1 MKYSNMSGIDS
12 TATALPGIPP
22 SPNLRDQEG
31 QEGPVEIGRDF
42 YINRSLFHDVETAS
56 SLSSLSGVIASTS
69 NLQLGGQSTGETSR
83 STFVG
88 EGRFSTLGKKGRRSF
103 QVQLDAVE
111 ASPRRETDTSR
122 EGSPWYIVQSP
133 RGVNSK
139 NIETVLCSPGQDG
152 PKKSSSSSDG
162 LIIDVPKTR
171 MITSR
176 EHLDELLRFQPPVSP
191 PPALSNHAALG
202 HHISDD
208 LEVSG
213 LSLNHASDNSSVGRN
228 EGFLAY
234 VREKYSTASCKMK
247 FLFAGGVFV
256 VFMCII
262 AITAASL
269 NIRIGN
275 NNDIEDAKPVD
286 KSYDNDMNNPSG
298 DDDGYFPIGLEGNT
312 TSTTNDVLFDLEEEL
327 VGTDSLTPSSSS
339 SNPTTNVPTT
349 ESPSVLSASP
359 TTKSPNVLLVL
370 PSTEPTSILYTLLF
384 PESTSESSTG
394 PTYQTPG
401 PSFLPSGSSSAS
413 PTSTPGLPQ
422 VVLTPISDTTI
433 IEDNRASSYGKDSY
447 LTVKGLRGASSFL
460 RFDISAV
467 SGNAVS
473 MAILRVYSILRTDD
487 EIMGEVVGGVSNV
500 DVSFLPFAGIWDE
513 NMVSFD
519 NPVISIE
526 AVSVGS
532 FTVEGYPFDVSPLF
546 WLQRLHEVDV
556 TQAFRGSKNS
566 EGLTIITFMLYS
578 DDNTQGLVDFASSD
592 YSEIFGGPELVI
604 DLSETQYPTTSPT
617 KSALPTSAPVSS
629 PTLPPSIPPTPKP
642 SSSPTPKPSPETSP
656 PTPVPIDDC
665 LAKCE
670 NEVTENFSVGDYIDA
685 CVERA
690 RDCDRECKN
699 NCRLEAEMAEEEALT
714 FCKERC

>member
-1 MKYSNMSGIDS
+1 MKYNNMSGINS
-12 TATALPGIPP
+12 TATVVPGIPP

-31 QEGPVEIGRDF
+31 QGGPVEIGRDF
-42 YINRSLFHDVETAS
+42 YINRSLFRDVETAS

-103 QVQLDAVE
+103 QAQLDTVE

-122 EGSPWYIVQSP
+122 EGSPWYIVHSP

-139 NIETVLCSPGQDG
+139 NIESVLCSPGQDG
-152 PKKSSSSSDG
+152 PKKSSTSSDR

-176 EHLDELLRFQPPVSP
+176 EHLDDLLRFHPPVFP
-191 PPALSNHAALG
+191 PPAPSNHAALG

-213 LSLNHASDNSSVGRN
+213 LSHIHASDNSSVGGN

-234 VREKYSTASCKMK
+234 VGEKYSNASCKMK
-247 FLFAGGVFV
+247 LLFAGGVI
-256 VFMCII
+256 VFLVSII

-269 NIRIGN
+269 NIKIGN
-275 NNDIEDAKPVD
+275 N
-286 KSYDNDMNNPSG
+286 DNDKNIPSDG
-298 DDDGYFPIGLEGNT
+298 DDGYFPIGLEGNT

-327 VGTDSLTPSSSS
+327 AVTDSLNPSSSPS
-339 SNPTTNVPTT
+339 DPISNVPATESPTVLSALPTT
-349 ESPSVLSASP
+349 EPTSVLSTLLLPVSTSEPSIGPASQTSGPSFSPSGSSTASP
-359 TTKSPNVLLVL
+359 TT
-370 PSTEPTSILYTLLF
+370 
-384 PESTSESSTG
+384 
-394 PTYQTPG
+394 
-401 PSFLPSGSSSAS
+401 
-413 PTSTPGLPQ
+413 TPGLPQ

-433 IEDNRASSYGKDSY
+433 IEDNPASSYGKDSY

-460 RFDISAV
+460 RFDVSAV
-467 SGNAVS
+467 SGNTVS
-473 MAILRVYSILRTDD
+473 MAYLRVYSILRTDD
-487 EIMGEVVGGVSNV
+487 EIMGEVVGGVSTVNV
-500 DVSFLPFAGIWDE
+500 NVLPFAGIWDE

-519 NPVISIE
+519 DPVILVE

-532 FTVEGYPFDVSPLF
+532 FTVEGYPFDLSSLF
-546 WLQRLHEVDV
+546 RLQRVHEVDV
-556 TQAFRGSKNS
+556 TKAFRGSKNS
-566 EGLTIITFMLYS
+566 EGLTTITFMLYS

-592 YSEIFGGPELVI
+592 YSETFGGPELVI
-604 DLSETQYPTTSPT
+604 DFSETQYPTSSPT
-617 KSALPTSAPVSS
+617 TSALPTSTPVSS

-642 SSSPTPKPSPETSP
+642 SSSPTPDPSSETSP
-656 PTPVPIDDC
+656 PTPVPIYNC
-665 LAKCE
+665 IAQCE
-670 NEVTENFSVGDYIDA
+670 SDVTINFSIEDYIDT

-690 RDCDRECKN
+690 RDCDRQCKN
-699 NCRLEAEMAEEEALT
+699 NCKSEAEIAKEEALT
-714 FCKERC
+714 FCKETC